1 VATGADPGPDLGAEI
16 GSRVRR
22 FRTKAGMSGVKLAA
36 AAGVSQPFL
45 SQLESGRSSVAIA
58 TLYRLARALAVH
70 PSELLPAPVPS
81 RIEVVRAA
89 ETRRIALSEHMRT
102 ATARAIFRGSSR
114 ISELYDYKIEPED
127 YVADWFSSDG
137 EHALYVLEGS
147 LRLEFEGQP
156 EFLLEE
162 GDAVFYN
169 SRIPHRWHSGQQAQ
183 IILVVAD
190 G

>member
-1 VATGADPGPDLGAEI
+1 
-16 GSRVRR
+16 
-22 FRTKAGMSGVKLAA
+22 
-36 AAGVSQPFL
+36 
-45 SQLESGRSSVAIA
+45 
-58 TLYRLARALAVH
+58 
-70 PSELLPAPVPS
+70 
-81 RIEVVRAA
+81 
-89 ETRRIALSEHMRT
+89 MRT
-102 ATARAIFRGSSR
+102 ATARAIFRGSNR

-127 YVADWFSSDG
+127 YVGDWFSSDG

-169 SRIPHRWHSGQQAQ
+169 SRIPHRWHSGQQAR
-183 IILVVAD
+183 IILVVAE